1 MSASY
6 PVLVEVLTESL
17 GVDADLV
24 DPEATFEDLDLDS
37 LSLLELVLIL
47 EERTGQ
53 RPESLSASSTLAE
66 AAAVIDQLNASQ
78 DAGEPVPTTAGTT
91 A

>member
-1 MSASY
+1 MSVSY
-6 PVLVEVLTESL
+6 PVIVEVLTESL

-24 DPEATFEDLDLDS
+24 DPEATFEDLELDS

-66 AAAVIDQLNASQ
+66 VAAVIDQLNASQ
-78 DAGEPVPTTAGTT
+78 EAADLIPTTAGTT